1 MLIKVKSFAS
11 LRNVMDKEIDVEIAE
26 GADVSRLLEL
36 LCRRY
41 EGLHEQLFDRKG
53 SLNDYVNILKNG
65 RNVYFL
71 DDLATRLDDG
81 DVITIFPPI
90 AGG

>member
-11 LRNVMDKEIDVEIAE
+11 LRNVMDKEVDIEIPE
-26 GADVSRLLEL
+26 GADISRLLEL

-41 EGLHEQLFDRKG
+41 EGLYDELFDRKG
-53 SLNDYVNILKNG
+53 SLKDYVNILKNG
-65 RNVYFL
+65 RNIYFL
-71 DDLATRLDDG
+71 DDLATRLEDG
-81 DVITIFPPI
+81 DIITIFPPV